1 MTEPG
6 TGWSGRSPSPFAAGL
21 AGRCPRCGNASMFQ
35 GFIAVRPACP
45 ACGLDYAFAD
55 AGDGPAVFIM
65 FAAGFILV
73 GAALFVEIRYE
84 PSAWVHL
91 LIWPPLVVGA
101 CLAMI
106 RPFKG
111 VLIALQFHNKAE
123 QGRLER

>member
-6 TGWSGRSPSPFAAGL
+6 PQWSGRSPSPFAAGL
-21 AGRCPRCGNASMFQ
+21 GGRCPRCGTASMFE
-35 GFIAVRPACP
+35 GFIAVRPTCP
-45 ACGLDYAFAD
+45 ACGLDYSFAD

-65 FAAGFILV
+65 LFAGFVLV

-84 PSAWVHL
+84 PSVWVHL
-91 LIWPPLVVGA
+91 LIWPPLVVGV
-101 CLAMI
+101 CLGLM